1 MFQGQTILVKL
12 VKDVDLEKAESAFDS
27 LTSKHIHT
35 VAAKEDVTQ
44 LLSEANILNI
54 DIKTRLFY

>member
-35 VAAKEDVTQ
+35 VAAMEDVTQ